1 MILAR
6 YTMMRILLF
15 AGVTAAFVLLGL
27 EPVWAAVAGALV
39 SMVIA
44 YFLLRPDRDRLAA
57 GLEHRVDERI
67 AKRRQQIDSERAA
80 ED

>member
-1 MILAR
+1 MVFVR

-15 AGVTAAFVLLGL
+15 AGCTAAFLLLGL
-27 EPVWAAVAGALV
+27 DVLWAAVAGALA

-44 YFLLRPDRDRLAA
+44 FFLLRPDRDRLAA
-57 GLEHRVDERI
+57 GLEHTVEERI
-67 AKRRQQIDSERAA
+67 ARRRDQIDSERAP

>member
-1 MILAR
+1 MVFVR

-15 AGVTAAFVLLGL
+15 AGCTALFLLLGL
-27 EPVWAAVAGALV
+27 DVLWAAVAGALL

-44 YFLLRPDRDRLAA
+44 FFLLKTDRERLAS
-57 GLEHRVDERI
+57 GLEQRVEGRI
-67 AKRRQQIDSERAA
+67 ARRDAQIEAERTA

>member
-1 MILAR
+1 MVLLR

-15 AGVTAAFVLLGL
+15 AGCTAAFVLLGL
-27 EPVWAAVAGALV
+27 DVLWAAVAGALA

-44 YFLLRPDRDRLAA
+44 YFLLRPDRDRIAA
-57 GLEHRVDERI
+57 GLEHSVEERM
-67 AKRRQQIDSERAA
+67 ARRRDQVDSERAA